1 MIKGR
6 RAREVP
12 GSLQR
17 DRLERRGA
25 SVTGVCQCASRACSM
40 WCRVSAPCTDRRSS
54 EQLAR
59 TLVIPRPRIK
69 VHHHCHA
76 ISISQQHTGAAM
88 KYRSSKR

>member
-12 GSLQR
+12 GSPQR

-40 WCRVSAPCTDRRSS
+40 WCRVSATCTD
-54 EQLAR
+54 
-59 TLVIPRPRIK
+59 
-69 VHHHCHA
+69 
-76 ISISQQHTGAAM
+76 
-88 KYRSSKR
+88 